1 MLRKLRV
8 RLKKMKI
15 KNVGVSFKPPPP
27 PGLLQQHGD
36 NEIFKAGPHL
46 CIINFINPFWG
57 ITP

>member
-15 KNVGVSFKPPPP
+15 KNVGVSFKLPPP

-36 NEIFKAGPHL
+36 NEIF
-46 CIINFINPFWG
+46 
-57 ITP
+57 